1 MGWMARIGLLLL
13 VLLAIVLFA
22 RSLLGPAEP
31 APLPGP
37 HTTPDA
43 PALVVHDTDELLGR
57 MRDTGAAGEPL
68 RVRLTPESAGGEVE
82 PEFWCRG
89 LTEGEK
95 AQALRMVLT
104 VRKTTDK
111 LFERNSISSVEE
123 EEQLANLLRSR
134 AMCDA
139 VILGIEAG
147 DGFFAKDGLPA
158 GLKSNGEWHYWNMR
172 MRTKDEGGQLL
183 WVPID
188 LQKHPDVRH
197 YRDRALAV
205 REFVRSENAR
215 KWNTLSHEVRR
226 ALLDAAKASRAAFDL
241 LENERASL
249 PSDEV
254 SAARRAEIGRLMHE
268 HRQVMAK
275 VPPDVHPVTLDWGPR

>member
-1 MGWMARIGLLLL
+1 MRWVKRVGLLLL
-13 VLLAIVLFA
+13 AILALVLLWRQLV
-22 RSLLGPAEP
+22 PAASAP
-31 APLPGP
+31 APVGSALAEMP
-37 HTTPDA
+37 T
-43 PALVVHDTDELLGR
+43 LVVHDTAELLGR
-57 MRDTGAAGEPL
+57 VRDSEVAGEPV
-68 RVRLTPESAGGEVE
+68 RVRVTPESSGADVQ
-82 PEFWCRG
+82 PEFSCRG
-89 LTEGEK
+89 LTAGEK
-95 AQALRMVLT
+95 AQALRMVGT

-111 LFERNSISSVEE
+111 LFEMNSIGSVEE
-123 EEQLANLLRSR
+123 EEQLANLLRTR

-147 DGFFAKDGLPA
+147 EGFFAKDGLPA
-158 GLKSNGEWHYWNMR
+158 ALKSNGDWHYWNMR

-188 LQKHPDVRH
+188 LQKHPDVRQ

-226 ALLDAAKASRAAFDL
+226 SLLDAAKASRAAFDQ
-241 LENERASL
+241 LESERASL
-249 PSDEV
+249 PSEET
-254 SAARRAEIGRLMHE
+254 SAARRAEIGRLMHD

-275 VPPDVHPVTLDWGPR
+275 VPPEVHPVTLDWGPR